1 MREAKKKDGY
11 SPSKVL
17 YSTISD
23 DISVDDGREGGGCAV
38 TICNDLVLDNQ
49 SLPIKSMKNRIAE

>member
-23 DISVDDGREGGGCAV
+23 DISVDDGRERGGGAQLPYATTLYW
-38 TICNDLVLDNQ
+38 TINHCLLN
-49 SLPIKSMKNRIAE
+49 P